1 MAKIRRIVLDVL
13 KPHQPNVVDFA
24 ISLAELAD
32 RCHVKII
39 VTEVDK
45 KTENIILELTGDD
58 VLFQMINEEIKKW
71 GPLCT
76 VLTRLRWRVVL
87 PMKADASCVPSAP
100 LPPPGLDPCGIH
112 D

>member
-24 ISLAELAD
+24 TSLAELAA

-58 VLFQMINEEIKKW
+58 VLFQMINEEIKKM
-71 GPLCT
+71 GAS
-76 VLTRLRWRVVL
+76 VHSIDEVEVEGSA
-87 PMKADASCVPSAP
+87 ADE
-100 LPPPGLDPCGIH
+100 G
-112 D
+112 

>member
-58 VLFQMINEEIKKW
+58 VLFQMINEEIKKM
-71 GPLCT
+71 G
-76 VLTRLRWRVVL
+76 
-87 PMKADASCVPSAP
+87 ASVHSIDEVEVEGRATDE
-100 LPPPGLDPCGIH
+100 G
-112 D
+112 